1 LTYNKYKDIQIKC
14 FLNQRISPDR
24 ETIDRI
30 YNKTST
36 PLCINTDKQM
46 KSLQNSNKKIKG
58 ILKKINTDLENIHLD
73 LNSNTL
79 YH

>member
-1 LTYNKYKDIQIKC
+1 
-14 FLNQRISPDR
+14 
-24 ETIDRI
+24 
-30 YNKTST
+30 
-36 PLCINTDKQM
+36 M